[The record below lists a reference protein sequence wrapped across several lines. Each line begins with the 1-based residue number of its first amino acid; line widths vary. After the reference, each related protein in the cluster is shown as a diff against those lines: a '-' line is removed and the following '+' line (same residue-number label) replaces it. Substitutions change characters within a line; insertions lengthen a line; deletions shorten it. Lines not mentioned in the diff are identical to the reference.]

1 MECANVGCA
10 FGSNVVLRSVSLKV
24 NPGTIHGLI
33 GPNGAGK
40 TTLFN
45 AITGNAPLT
54 NGEVRVK
61 RTSVTPRPSI
71 MSRLGLS
78 RTFQNARVFL
88 DRTGRDNV
96 ALAAEMSGHDVDP
109 AYLNWVLSAC
119 DLRPIENVVVSKL
132 SRFERRLV
140 TIAMAI
146 APRRRWFFSTNR
158 WPASTIRKR
167 TLCRSSST
175 ICMRASA
182 VLSY

>member
-1 MECANVGCA
+1 MATLLETTALSRR
-10 FGSNVVLRSVSLKV
+10 FGGLIAIDGVDLAVA
-24 NPGTIHGLI
+24 PGTVHGLI

-96 ALAAEMSGHDVDP
+96 ALAAEMSGHHVDP

-146 APRRRWFFSTNR
+146 APRVVGSSRRTAGRPRRYGNAR
-158 WPASTIRKR
+158 CAGAHP
-167 TLCRSSST
+167 L
-175 ICMRASA
+175 SA
-182 VLSY
+182 